1 MSVHSVIYSV
11 FNFISRTMRRFLFN
25 RCRVFPIVVLLF
37 LYSKF
42 VGRCKKFPQ
51 IFFYQIKTN
60 GNNGLRHLDGV
71 SASILGTCVSNN
83 FKIISVS
90 I

>member
-11 FNFISRTMRRFLFN
+11 SNFISRTMRRFLFN

-51 IFFYQIKTN
+51 IFFYQIKHN
-60 GNNGLRHLDGV
+60 GNNELRHFGWCLCQH
-71 SASILGTCVSNN
+71 LGYMC
-83 FKIISVS
+83 FK
-90 I
+90 

>member
-60 GNNGLRHLDGV
+60 GNNGLRHFGWCLCQH
-71 SASILGTCVSNN
+71 LGYMC
-83 FKIISVS
+83 FK
-90 I
+90 